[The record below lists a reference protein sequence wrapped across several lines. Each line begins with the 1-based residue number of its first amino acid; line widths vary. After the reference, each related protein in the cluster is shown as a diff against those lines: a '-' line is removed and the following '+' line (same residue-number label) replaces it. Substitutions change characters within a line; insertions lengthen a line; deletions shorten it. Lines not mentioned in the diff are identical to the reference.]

1 MTICHSSDKRGKTMN
16 VSEYYEYKKDN
27 DKKIADY
34 KEQQEKEKKAS
45 KKARS
50 EKDKERIKGAVEKT
64 VSVVSAIP
72 HFTKAA
78 GAAAI
83 LGLLGAGYNKVKGMF
98 K

>member
-34 KEQQEKEKKAS
+34 KEQQEKEKKAN
-45 KKARS
+45 KKAKS
-50 EKDKERIKGAVEKT
+50 EQDKERIKGAVEKT

-83 LGLLGAGYNKVKGMF
+83 LGLLGAGYNKVKGLF